1 MTSEKSSG
9 KSEGDFLLA
18 VDAGIKTGLALY
30 GIATGLV
37 WYRSHNMSSISSLR
51 KAAGHLVNSI
61 EGLSVIVVEGGGP
74 VAEAWKKEGQRAG
87 IQIIATDAGE
97 WRKEMLYPR
106 EYRNSATA
114 KQSAILLVG
123 QIIEKSVAPSKNSPT
138 HDAAEAILIGLWGC
152 RKVGWINKIPTLLH

>member
-18 VDAGIKTGLALY
+18 VDARIKTGLALY

-97 WRKEMLYPR
+97 WRKECIR
-106 EYRNSATA
+106 RTN
-114 KQSAILLVG
+114 
-123 QIIEKSVAPSKNSPT
+123 
-138 HDAAEAILIGLWGC
+138 DWLWCSG
-152 RKVGWINKIPTLLH
+152 TTE